1 MLFSPYAVIPVKT
14 KRQSGFLLPE
24 IGHSEHLG
32 LIYEQP
38 YYQVIDEEQDA
49 TLFANLMTGKGLMLG
64 AEYRLA
70 PDIHTKGIWKLDYLF
85 DQQTEGT
92 SLYEDNDH
100 MKREN
105 RHRWW
110 ARGKFDGFLADPAWS
125 VKMDLDLVSDQ
136 DYLREF
142 SKGYSGF
149 RKTRREFLQH
159 FGRDLEDNDNE
170 LRLNRFLLTRNWSN
184 VGFQGLVEY
193 TQNLEYGS
201 NNKLPGRRTVQIGR
215 ASCRERV

>member
-1 MLFSPYAVIPVKT
+1 
-14 KRQSGFLLPE
+14 
-24 IGHSEHLG
+24 
-32 LIYEQP
+32 
-38 YYQVIDEEQDA
+38 
-49 TLFANLMTGKGLMLG
+49 
-64 AEYRLA
+64 
-70 PDIHTKGIWKLDYLF
+70 
-85 DQQTEGT
+85 
-92 SLYEDNDH
+92 

-201 NNKLPGRRTVQIGR
+201 NNKLPGRRRSSDPTLQRLPELNLHLYQMNLPSTPLTLEGSSQF
-215 ASCRERV
+215 AAFWREYGTTGSRFDVHPMLGLPLHSAYGSLIPKLGFRWTGYVVERYEKREEI